1 MLDGLLKC
9 FEELVLDLT
18 GVGEHITGSHVGK
31 QKEHGRAVVSGRGY
45 RDDVS
50 GGMSRRS
57 PDGGDIGGLDRFE
70 RWHMRQRCRFITL
83 RT

>member
-9 FEELVLDLT
+9 FEERVLDLT

-50 GGMSRRS
+50 GDAIARRDVTS
-57 PDGGDIGGLDRFE
+57 ISGWR
-70 RWHMRQRCRFITL
+70 
-83 RT
+83 